1 MILRPYQKVAV
12 SDACTALDKHRNTLV
27 VAPTGAG
34 KTIMLSALVGERHKK
49 GKRVLVIQHRDEL
62 VAQNKEKFEKVN
74 PYITTSI
81 VNGTVKHWD
90 GDAVFS
96 MIQTMSRDRNLR
108 DRPLFDMVV
117 IDEGHH
123 AAAPTYTKVINA
135 VREDNDDAEIVGFTA
150 TPNRGDGKGLRSIF
164 NNCAH
169 QIELATLIRE
179 GFLVRPKSYI
189 VDLGVGDQLDQV
201 TKRGKEYDMEEVA
214 AIMDRQVINDRIVS
228 EWEDKAGDRKTVVF
242 CSTVAH
248 AEHVCDAFVAAGIRA
263 EYVTG
268 ETDKQKRAEM
278 LYNLEFGDLQVIVNV
293 AVLTEGF
300 DAPPVSCIVLT
311 RPCSQKGTM
320 VQMIGRGLRILDP
333 ELYPDVI
340 KTDCVVMD
348 FGTSIITHGGLD
360 ETANLDGADKS
371 VGGDA
376 PTKICPDCESEV
388 ASNTRI
394 CPICEHEFERKVK
407 DVLENFEMTEY
418 DLMQMSP
425 FMWIDPFSLHEGNG
439 SAMMAMGFNGFTLV
453 GKVGDYWMAIVKAKN
468 GRPRVVS
475 IGEKVQAMAAGDDFL
490 REIEDSNAANKTKR
504 WLNQPASA
512 KQKEHLAANGVTIN
526 MMDFSWTKYKA
537 ACCLSYYWNRDGVDK
552 LVVDN
557 WRKLT
562 GSNYK

>member
-1 MILRPYQKVAV
+1 MILRPYQKIAV
-12 SDACTALDKHRNTLV
+12 SDACTALDKHKNTLV

-189 VDLGVGDQLDQV
+189 IDLGVGDQLDRV

-248 AEHVCDAFVAAGIRA
+248 AEHVCDAFVSAGIRA
-263 EYVTG
+263 DYVTG

-300 DAPPVSCIVLT
+300 DAPPVSCIILT

-394 CPICEHEFERKVK
+394 CPICEHEFERKIK

-552 LVVDN
+552 LIVDN
-557 WRKLT
+557 WRKIT
-562 GSNYK
+562 GSNYT

>member
-1 MILRPYQKVAV
+1 MILRPYQKIAV
-12 SDACTALDKHRNTLV
+12 SDACTALDKHKNTLV

-189 VDLGVGDQLDQV
+189 IDLGVGDQLDRV

-248 AEHVCDAFVAAGIRA
+248 AEHVCDAFVSAGIRA
-263 EYVTG
+263 DYVTG

-300 DAPPVSCIVLT
+300 DAPPVSCIILT

-453 GKVGDYWMAIVKAKN
+453 GKIGDYWMAIVKAKS

-552 LVVDN
+552 LIVDN
-557 WRKLT
+557 WKKLT

>member
-1 MILRPYQKVAV
+1 MLLRPYQKVAV
-12 SDACTALDKHRNTLV
+12 SDACKALDKHGNTLV

-49 GKRVLVIQHRDEL
+49 GKRILVIQHRDEL
-62 VAQNKEKFEKVN
+62 VKQNKEKFEKVN

-123 AAAPTYTKVINA
+123 AAAPTYTKVIEA
-135 VREDNDDAEIVGFTA
+135 VREDNDKAEIVGFTA
-150 TPNRGDGKGLRSIF
+150 TPNRGDGKGLRSVF

-179 GFLVRPKSYI
+179 GFLVRPKSYVI
-189 VDLGVGDQLDQV
+189 DLGVGDQLDKV
-201 TKRGKEYDMEEVA
+201 TKRGKEYDMQEVA
-214 AIMDRQVINDRIVS
+214 SIMDRQVINNRIVD
-228 EWEDKAGDRKTVVF
+228 EWKEKAGGRKTVVF

-248 AEHVCDAFVAAGIRA
+248 AAHVCDAFVTAGIKSN
-263 EYVTG
+263 YVTG
-268 ETDKQKRAEM
+268 ETDKDERAAM
-278 LYNLEFGDLQVIVNV
+278 LYDLEFGDTQVIVNV

-333 ELYPDVI
+333 ELYPNII
-340 KTDCVVMD
+340 KTDCIVMD

-360 ETANLDGADKS
+360 ESANLDGVDKS

-376 PTKICPDCESEV
+376 PTKVCPDCGSEV
-388 ASNTRI
+388 SANTRV

-407 DVLENFEMTEY
+407 DALDEFEMTEY

-425 FMWIDPFSLHEGNG
+425 FMWIDPYGLGT
-439 SAMMAMGFNGFTLV
+439 AMMATGFQGFSMV
-453 GKVGDYWMAIVKAKN
+453 GKIGDYWIGIVKAQH
-468 GRPRVVS
+468 GRARVVS
-475 IGEKVQAMAAGDDFL
+475 IGDKVQAMAAADDFL
-490 REIEDSNAANKTKR
+490 REIEDSTAANKSKR
-504 WLNQPASA
+504 WLNQAATP
-512 KQKEHLAANGVTIN
+512 KQKELLRSNGVQISE
-526 MMDFSWTKYKA
+526 MDFSWTKYKA
-537 ACCLSYYWNRDGVDK
+537 ACCLGYYFNRDQIDR
-552 LVVDN
+552 LIADN
-557 WRKLT
+557 WEKLT
-562 GSNYK
+562 GKDYAKM

>member
-248 AEHVCDAFVAAGIRA
+248 AEHVCDAFVSAGIRA
-263 EYVTG
+263 DYVTG

>member
-1 MILRPYQKVAV
+1 MILRPYQEVAV
-12 SDACTALDKHRNTLV
+12 SDACNALDKHGNTLI

-49 GKRVLVIQHRDEL
+49 GRRVLVIQHRDEL
-62 VAQNKEKFEKVN
+62 VSQNKAKFEKVN

-90 GDAVFS
+90 GEAVFS
-96 MIQTMSRDRNLR
+96 MVQTMSRDRNLR
-108 DRPLFDMVV
+108 DRPMFDMVV
-117 IDEGHH
+117 VDEGHH
-123 AAAPTYTKVINA
+123 AAAPTYMKVINA
-135 VREDNDDAEIVGFTA
+135 VLEDNDRAEIVGFTA
-150 TPNRGDGKGLRSIF
+150 TPNRGDGKGLRSVF

-179 GFLVRPKSYI
+179 GFLVRPKSFVI
-189 VDLGVGDQLDQV
+189 DLGVGEQLDNV

-228 EWEDKAGDRKTVVF
+228 EWTEKASGRKTVVF
-242 CSTVAH
+242 CSTVSH
-248 AEHVCDAFVAAGIRA
+248 AEHVCDSFISSGVKANF
-263 EYVTG
+263 VTG
-268 ETDKQKRAEM
+268 ETDKDERAKM
-278 LYNLEFGDLQVIVNV
+278 LHDLEFGDLQVIVNV

-333 ELYPDVI
+333 ELYPNVV
-340 KTDCVVMD
+340 KTDCIVMD

-360 ETANLDGADKS
+360 ETANLDGAHKTE
-371 VGGDA
+371 GGEA

-388 ASNTRI
+388 SANTRI
-394 CPICEHEFERKVK
+394 CPICEHEFQKKVK
-407 DVLENFEMTEY
+407 EALDSFVMTEY
-418 DLMQMSP
+418 DLMKLSP
-425 FMWIDPFSLHEGNG
+425 FMWIDPFGNG
-439 SAMMAMGFNGFTLV
+439 NAMMAMGFSGFTLV
-453 GKVGDYWMAIVKAKN
+453 GNIGEYWIAIVKAQN

-504 WLNQPASA
+504 WLNQAA
-512 KQKEHLAANGVTIN
+512 TDKQKDHLRRNGVQISAI
-526 MMDFSWTKYKA
+526 DFSWTKYKA
-537 ACCLSYYWNRDGVDK
+537 GCCLGYYWNKEKIDK
-552 LVVDN
+552 IISEQVK
-557 WRKLT
+557 KLT
-562 GSNYK
+562 GIE

>member
-1 MILRPYQKVAV
+1 M
-12 SDACTALDKHRNTLV
+12 SDACKALDKHGNTLV

-49 GKRVLVIQHRDEL
+49 GKRILVIQHRDEL
-62 VAQNKEKFEKVN
+62 VKQNKEKFEKVN

-123 AAAPTYTKVINA
+123 AAAPTYTKVIEA
-135 VREDNDDAEIVGFTA
+135 VREDNDKAEIVGFTA
-150 TPNRGDGKGLRSIF
+150 TPNRGDGKGLRSVF

-179 GFLVRPKSYI
+179 GFLVRPKSYVI
-189 VDLGVGDQLDQV
+189 DLGVGDQLDKV
-201 TKRGKEYDMEEVA
+201 TKRGKEYDMQEVA
-214 AIMDRQVINDRIVS
+214 SIMDRQVINNRIVD
-228 EWEDKAGDRKTVVF
+228 EWKEKAGGRKTVVF

-248 AEHVCDAFVAAGIRA
+248 AAHVCDAFVTAGIKSN
-263 EYVTG
+263 YVTG
-268 ETDKQKRAEM
+268 ETDKDERAAM
-278 LYNLEFGDLQVIVNV
+278 LYDLEFGDTQVIVNV

-333 ELYPDVI
+333 ELYPNII
-340 KTDCVVMD
+340 KTDCIVMD

-360 ETANLDGADKS
+360 ESANLDGVDKS

-376 PTKICPDCESEV
+376 PTKVCPDCGSEV
-388 ASNTRI
+388 SANTRV

-407 DVLENFEMTEY
+407 DALDDFEMTEY

-425 FMWIDPFSLHEGNG
+425 FMWIDPYGLGT
-439 SAMMAMGFNGFTLV
+439 AMMATGFQGFSMV
-453 GKVGDYWMAIVKAKN
+453 GKIGDYWIGIVKAQH
-468 GRPRVVS
+468 GRARVVS
-475 IGEKVQAMAAGDDFL
+475 IGDKVQAMAAADDFL
-490 REIEDSNAANKTKR
+490 REIEDSTAANKSKR
-504 WLNQPASA
+504 WLNQAATP
-512 KQKEHLAANGVTIN
+512 KQKELLRSNGVQISE
-526 MMDFSWTKYKA
+526 MDFSWTKYKA
-537 ACCLSYYWNRDGVDK
+537 ACCLGYYFNRDQIDR
-552 LVVDN
+552 LIADN
-557 WRKLT
+557 WEKLT
-562 GSNYK
+562 GKDYAKM

>member
-1 MILRPYQKVAV
+1 M
-12 SDACTALDKHRNTLV
+12 SDACKALDKHGNTLV

-49 GKRVLVIQHRDEL
+49 GKRILVIQHRDEL
-62 VAQNKEKFEKVN
+62 VKQNKEKFERVN

-123 AAAPTYTKVINA
+123 AAAPTYTKVIEA
-135 VREDNDDAEIVGFTA
+135 VREDNDKAEIVGFTA
-150 TPNRGDGKGLRSIF
+150 TPNRGDGKGLRSVF

-179 GFLVRPKSYI
+179 GFLVRPKSYVI
-189 VDLGVGDQLDQV
+189 DLGVGDQLDKV
-201 TKRGKEYDMEEVA
+201 TKRGKEYDMQEVA
-214 AIMDRQVINDRIVS
+214 SIMDRQVINNRIVD
-228 EWEDKAGDRKTVVF
+228 EWKEKAGGRKTVVF

-248 AEHVCDAFVAAGIRA
+248 AAHVCDAFVTAGIKSN
-263 EYVTG
+263 YVTG
-268 ETDKQKRAEM
+268 ETDKDERAAM
-278 LYNLEFGDLQVIVNV
+278 LYDLEFGDTQVIVNV

-333 ELYPDVI
+333 ELYPNII
-340 KTDCVVMD
+340 KTDCIVMD

-360 ETANLDGADKS
+360 ESANLDGVDKS

-376 PTKICPDCESEV
+376 PTKVCPDCGSEV
-388 ASNTRI
+388 SANTRV

-407 DVLENFEMTEY
+407 DALDDFEMTEY

-425 FMWIDPFSLHEGNG
+425 FMWIDPYGLGT
-439 SAMMAMGFNGFTLV
+439 AMMATGFQGFSMV
-453 GKVGDYWMAIVKAKN
+453 GKIGDYWIGIVKAQH
-468 GRPRVVS
+468 GRARVVS
-475 IGEKVQAMAAGDDFL
+475 IGDKVQAMAAADDFL
-490 REIEDSNAANKTKR
+490 REIEDSTAANKSKR
-504 WLNQPASA
+504 WLNQAATPR
-512 KQKEHLAANGVTIN
+512 QKELLRSNGVQVSE
-526 MMDFSWTKYKA
+526 MDFSWTKYKA
-537 ACCLSYYWNRDGVDK
+537 ACCLGYYFNRDQIDR
-552 LVVDN
+552 LIADN
-557 WRKLT
+557 WEKLT
-562 GSNYK
+562 GKDYAKM